1 MRSRLHINRSRRFFL
16 FLTAIF
22 SFTIILFSNN
32 SIYASRLYFDE
43 NGNLVF
49 VATDGKDTSGVKYRT
64 IGWVLK
70 RYDLPME
77 APGQQYTIIQ
87 KRVGGNSYTDPNNPN
102 IIISVLKSDRNEILN
117 AIGRV
122 SNEWK
127 NQLIDYGGD
136 VYIDSVMTVVVND
149 VELGAVGKNG
159 ELSGEVYCKYE
170 EFAVARPWGDPPS
183 LRQYYDMVVEYPP
196 QVEVPQQTVSVSRQN
211 ISYTSPVINTVVL
224 GSNKENFEI
233 YDISR
238 AIPGGESIY
247 AKGSISSFFYEAK
260 LSLVRGTI
268 SVPVKVSTTYIL
280 KWKDYYGNDKQET
293 RIVDRYYVVRRD
305 FEYYQNNNTN
315 MYTISSIKIANEA
328 LEDGEIVKRTW
339 INTGKA
345 QTIYGDVMSHIS
357 VDAESLTVDGGT
369 KILISDTY
377 IKPAIPTEDYQRMAE
392 QTVKELNVKSDRIVV
407 GNITLLSDEICKK
420 KGKAPIYFTPTTA
433 TIYITDI
440 KLSKLARNK
449 LYDSLC
455 SLVYKNTSSNDEKT
469 ASKTTTGIKIHT
481 PIVCEGAVI
490 EDKSN
495 NQEITPVENTIVAGC
510 EFEIYTAC
518 TGKHSDYKGYG
529 VGNYEK
535 YLGRSEICFPF
546 EVERNGVLYEKM
558 TWIDLSEGKQFT
570 LPYDVNIG
578 KYEIIY
584 RNYAINA
591 KDNDTLG
598 SEYSNAANNGY
609 FAYSVEMVHVTGRIY
624 DFTVNNEYKVKDLVF
639 CEENQENEIEFTM
652 LVAGDYNEGD
662 MVRVEYEYDYYLDG
676 QKLPVKV
683 YVVENRDGIS
693 KGELRLADEYSQV
706 SICEGEEEGQNLT
719 KIKDTITLGNEVYI
733 FPKDI
738 EITGAKDI
746 VKNYSEALEGGVLT
760 VTMDITV
767 YRENEPFISYINEE
781 NCKNGYCN
789 MWQKEGFH
797 YNQMLGNE
805 RVELKDGEAI
815 CFFGERKEFLD
826 YRVVGTH

>member
-1 MRSRLHINRSRRFFL
+1 
-16 FLTAIF
+16 
-22 SFTIILFSNN
+22 
-32 SIYASRLYFDE
+32 
-43 NGNLVF
+43 
-49 VATDGKDTSGVKYRT
+49 
-64 IGWVLK
+64 
-70 RYDLPME
+70 
-77 APGQQYTIIQ
+77 
-87 KRVGGNSYTDPNNPN
+87 
-102 IIISVLKSDRNEILN
+102 
-117 AIGRV
+117 
-122 SNEWK
+122 
-127 NQLIDYGGD
+127 
-136 VYIDSVMTVVVND
+136 
-149 VELGAVGKNG
+149 
-159 ELSGEVYCKYE
+159 
-170 EFAVARPWGDPPS
+170 
-183 LRQYYDMVVEYPP
+183 
-196 QVEVPQQTVSVSRQN
+196 
-211 ISYTSPVINTVVL
+211 
-224 GSNKENFEI
+224 
-233 YDISR
+233 
-238 AIPGGESIY
+238 
-247 AKGSISSFFYEAK
+247 
-260 LSLVRGTI
+260 
-268 SVPVKVSTTYIL
+268 
-280 KWKDYYGNDKQET
+280 
-293 RIVDRYYVVRRD
+293 
-305 FEYYQNNNTN
+305 
-315 MYTISSIKIANEA
+315 
-328 LEDGEIVKRTW
+328 
-339 INTGKA
+339 
-345 QTIYGDVMSHIS
+345 
-357 VDAESLTVDGGT
+357 
-369 KILISDTY
+369 
-377 IKPAIPTEDYQRMAE
+377 
-392 QTVKELNVKSDRIVV
+392 
-407 GNITLLSDEICKK
+407 
-420 KGKAPIYFTPTTA
+420 
-433 TIYITDI
+433 
-440 KLSKLARNK
+440 
-449 LYDSLC
+449 
-455 SLVYKNTSSNDEKT
+455 
-469 ASKTTTGIKIHT
+469 
-481 PIVCEGAVI
+481 
-490 EDKSN
+490 
-495 NQEITPVENTIVAGC
+495 
-510 EFEIYTAC
+510 
-518 TGKHSDYKGYG
+518 
-529 VGNYEK
+529 
-535 YLGRSEICFPF
+535 
-546 EVERNGVLYEKM
+546 M
-558 TWIDLSEGKQFT
+558 TWIDFSEGKQFT